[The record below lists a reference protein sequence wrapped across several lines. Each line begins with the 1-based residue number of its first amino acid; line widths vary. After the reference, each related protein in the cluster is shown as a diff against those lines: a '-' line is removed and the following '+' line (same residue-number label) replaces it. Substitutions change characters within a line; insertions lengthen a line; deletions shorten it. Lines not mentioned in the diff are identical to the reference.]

1 LLKAVTLHCARRA
14 LAPGTGAGWGVA
26 AVSLD
31 RTLADGMNGGCGAS
45 AWSAWQSALS
55 WPGPGHALE
64 AEAVVE
70 SVEGLV
76 REAARVT
83 MAGELAKLSRVWN
96 QIRMGQ

>member
-1 LLKAVTLHCARRA
+1 MWGECVVYLAECAE
-14 LAPGTGAGWGVA
+14 LTC
-26 AVSLD
+26 
-31 RTLADGMNGGCGAS
+31 T
-45 AWSAWQSALS
+45 
-55 WPGPGHALE
+55 GHAPE